1 MLRLPASALGVNTF
15 LLFQASSLW
24 YFVRVPLG
32 NYLQGLIVRSEKSS
46 QMDALKTSNMDP
58 GSKKRS
64 HYT

>member
-1 MLRLPASALGVNTF
+1 MLRLPASALGVNT
-15 LLFQASSLW
+15 LFQASSLW

-58 GSKKRS
+58 GSKKKS